1 MVHVQFQR
9 PPAAVKSQSRATGSG
24 MCGDAGRQLDASDD
38 VAAAKFL
45 ELIDE
50 SLHTK
55 ATLFNDACHLLKHA

>member
-1 MVHVQFQR
+1 MCIAPFE
-9 PPAAVKSQSRATGSG
+9 PPVAQV
-24 MCGDAGRQLDASDD
+24 DASDD
-38 VAAAKFL
+38 VAAAKFM